1 VRSGEVIS
9 SRVPYDQG
17 SQGPIRRQLS
27 IVLDLLKQVSLP
39 SRVTTKLLRVTSEP
53 MECDL
58 WLAHDCIDEPR
69 KFSKFVL

>member
-1 VRSGEVIS
+1 VPVKSGFRQV
-9 SRVPYDQG
+9 
-17 SQGPIRRQLS
+17 QGPIRRQLS

-39 SRVTTKLLRVTSEP
+39 SRVTTKLPRVTSEP

-69 KFSKFVL
+69 KFSKLVL